1 MTQGFDTV
9 FNIEAYHQSSLS
21 RMTTKPGVAW
31 FKNLSEGKSL
41 LGFIINNKVK
51 VI

>member
-1 MTQGFDTV
+1 MTWGFDTV
-9 FNIEAYHQSSLS
+9 FTIEAYHHSSLS
-21 RMTTKPGVAW
+21 RMMTKPGFTW
-31 FKNLSEGKSL
+31 FKNLSEGKGL